1 MSNFEKPNEQE
12 DNINEMVD
20 DVKEYINLR
29 LQLIQLNITE
39 KISIALANLIT
50 NGAAIIFLV
59 LFFIFGSFALSYML
73 GNALHNTAA
82 GFGVLAGFYL
92 LVALLIL
99 WIGKGSLRRKMINY
113 FINQFSNDEP
123 ETKQ

>member
-1 MSNFEKPNEQE
+1 MSNEKQNDQE

-50 NGAAIIFLV
+50 NGAAVIFLV
-59 LFFIFGSFALSYML
+59 LFFIFGSFALSYLL
-73 GNALHNTAA
+73 GNILHSTAA

-92 LVALLIL
+92 LIALLIL
-99 WIGKGSLRRKMINY
+99 WLGKGSIRKKMINY
-113 FINQFSNDEP
+113 FINQFSNEEP
-123 ETKQ
+123 ETK

>member
-1 MSNFEKPNEQE
+1 MSNFENTNEQE

-29 LQLIQLNITE
+29 IQLIQLNITE

-50 NGAAIIFLV
+50 SGAAIIFMV

-73 GNALHNTAA
+73 GNVLHNTAA

-92 LVALLIL
+92 LIALLIL
-99 WIGKGSLRRKMINY
+99 WIGKGSLRKKMINY
-113 FINQFSNDEP
+113 FINQFNNDEP
-123 ETKQ
+123 ETK